1 MAFYFSSR
9 EKVKEL
15 HSEGLEEAV
24 ADFRDLQLDVLAA
37 LNEGVGRG
45 GQVSPARAWYMPES
59 DYYFYSADKSRWWE
73 EYYPPALPF

>member
-1 MAFYFSSR
+1 M
-9 EKVKEL
+9 KEL

-24 ADFRDLQLDVLAA
+24 ADFQDLQLDVLAV

-59 DYYFYSADKSRWWE
+59 DYYFYSADRNRWWE